1 MNENNFENDSQ
12 GFDSRAG
19 AGGTTALS
27 QGSEGGSQ
35 SSTRSANA
43 PTTVEFSIPE
53 EYKEK
58 GWTKFF
64 DGKSGEEL
72 KTELFRSY
80 DNSQTLMGKKVEDY
94 IKTTDLKSLDN
105 YEEIKEALTK
115 QIGNSTEIPENTQD
129 YELSSLLTND
139 KGEKILTIEDKALT
153 FFGDKF
159 KELGFSKEQ
168 AQNLFQSYV
177 KFGIDEF
184 HRFTNADELEKS
196 IKTMFNETTSEKS
209 QQRKTVE
216 GLIKEF
222 LPKEDQ
228 QIIQD
233 SVPNKVVEMFYKV
246 AKGLVEKYDFKE
258 GSANSTNPA
267 KIRMSEADKNAEYDR
282 LYNRLLE
289 LDNSPHQKVG
299 EREEIV
305 KRMREIFQ

>member
-1 MNENNFENDSQ
+1 MDENNFENGSQDFDGSQ
-12 GFDSRAG
+12 GS
-19 AGGTTALS
+19 AGG

-35 SSTRSANA
+35 SS
-43 PTTVEFSIPE
+43 EFSIPE

-80 DNSQTLMGKKVEDY
+80 DNSQTLIGKKVEDY

-115 QIGNSTEIPENTQD
+115 QIGNQVEVPENAEGYAFND
-129 YELSSLLTND
+129 ILKNEDGSLEYEYP
-139 KGEKILTIEDKALT
+139 EEALGY
-153 FFGDKF
+153 FGDKF
-159 KELGFSKEQ
+159 KELGLSKEQ
-168 AQNLFQSYV
+168 GQGLLKTYTQFEIEEFQKY
-177 KFGIDEF
+177 
-184 HRFTNADELEKS
+184 TNADDLENS
-196 IKTMFNETTSEKS
+196 LKTMFSETGEKS

-216 GLIKEF
+216 GLLKEF
-222 LPKEDQ
+222 LPQEDQ
-228 QIIQD
+228 EFLQKTA
-233 SVPNKVVEMFYKV
+233 PNYTIEMFYRV
-246 AKGLVEKYDFKE
+246 AKGLVDKYGFKE